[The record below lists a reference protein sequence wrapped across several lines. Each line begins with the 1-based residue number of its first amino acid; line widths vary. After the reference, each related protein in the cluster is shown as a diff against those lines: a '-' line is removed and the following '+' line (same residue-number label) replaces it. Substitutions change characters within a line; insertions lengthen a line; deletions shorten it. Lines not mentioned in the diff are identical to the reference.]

1 MALGLNCNPANINV
15 GVQYS
20 LENAAVL
27 NESIIAFA
35 PTNQGAT
42 GTFDLSS
49 ATSYAVVM
57 NNGQSNVVS
66 LQQNSPPNT
75 KISGTST
82 GGSLSISAVNLS
94 NAITPLLAGG
104 PTSGK
109 ISITATDGTNTVL
122 VAQGSWNAA
131 FIP

>member
-57 NNGQSNVVS
+57 NNRQRSE
-66 LQQNSPPNT
+66 T
-75 KISGTST
+75 
-82 GGSLSISAVNLS
+82 NLS
-94 NAITPLLAGG
+94 KTRNDHTGYSG
-104 PTSGK
+104 P
-109 ISITATDGTNTVL
+109 
-122 VAQGSWNAA
+122 
-131 FIP
+131 